1 MFVCVLISLTVAV
14 WFTGTRCNVRYQAQG
29 LVLSEKPEEII
40 ISLLVYYISFLYK
53 TIIKSTK

>member
-14 WFTGTRCNVRYQAQG
+14 WLTGTRCNVRNTRSGIVRKARENY
-29 LVLSEKPEEII
+29 
-40 ISLLVYYISFLYK
+40 ISMLVYYMSFLYK

>member
-29 LVLSEKPEEII
+29 LVSIEAKKLSFP
-40 ISLLVYYISFLYK
+40 LLVYYISFLYK